1 MNDHGFASAAAV
13 KQFLKTANTYG
24 VDYHPLLAKAN
35 IAADLFDNNNQRIPG
50 LAMEQLLA
58 LLIDASGDPCF
69 GLRSSRLIEPASY
82 SVLGYA
88 SMNCANLR
96 ELLARVPVYEK
107 IVNEMGE
114 SHTDIA
120 DGFVLQRWQCHFSNP
135 QVKRHMVESVLGSWH
150 TYTRSLLDFDGGLID
165 SICFEH
171 AAPTDAALL
180 PDYTE
185 LFGCPVHFEQA
196 ASGIRFREALL
207 DLPFPQADE
216 KLLQTLLDHASQQLA
231 EMDRNQSITDQVKN
245 LLRLLLKEQVPTST
259 VIAEKL
265 CMSSRTLQR
274 KLSDENTHYKD
285 VLNELRLELALHYL
299 ENTELPLESIAHELG
314 YAEARSFYRSFKQW
328 TGRTAGAYRA
338 HADA

>member
-1 MNDHGFASAAAV
+1 
-13 KQFLKTANTYG
+13 
-24 VDYHPLLAKAN
+24 
-35 IAADLFDNNNQRIPG
+35 
-50 LAMEQLLA
+50 
-58 LLIDASGDPCF
+58 
-69 GLRSSRLIEPASY
+69 
-82 SVLGYA
+82 
-88 SMNCANLR
+88 
-96 ELLARVPVYEK
+96 
-107 IVNEMGE
+107 
-114 SHTDIA
+114 
-120 DGFVLQRWQCHFSNP
+120 
-135 QVKRHMVESVLGSWH
+135 VLGSWH

-265 CMSSRTLQR
+265 GMSSRTLQR

-299 ENTELPLESIAHELG
+299 ENTELPLERIAFELG

-328 TGRTAGAYRA
+328 TGRTAGSHRA
-338 HADA
+338 HVVA

>member
-1 MNDHGFASAAAV
+1 MSDHGFASAAAV
-13 KQFLKTANTYG
+13 KQFLKTSQVYG
-24 VDYHPLLAKAN
+24 VDYQPLLAKAN
-35 IAADLFDNNNQRIPG
+35 IAADLFENNNQRIPG
-50 LAMEQLLA
+50 VAMEQLLA
-58 LLIDASGDPCF
+58 LLIKACDDPGF
-69 GLRSSRLIEPASY
+69 GLRSARLIEPASY
-82 SVLGYA
+82 CVLGYA
-88 SMNCANLR
+88 AMNCANLR

-107 IVNEMGE
+107 IVNEMGASYTE
-114 SHTDIA
+114 IA
-120 DGFVLQRWQCHFSNP
+120 DGYVLQRWQCHFANP
-135 QVKRHMVESVLGSWH
+135 QVKRHMVESVLGSWL
-150 TYTRSLLDFDGGLID
+150 TYTRSLLDFDDKLID

-171 AAPTDAALL
+171 SAPADSALL
-180 PDYTE
+180 QDYTE
-185 LFGCPVHFEQA
+185 LFGCPVHFDQP

-216 KLLQTLLDHASQQLA
+216 KLLQTLLDHASQLVA
-231 EMDRNQSITDQVKN
+231 EMDHDQSMTDQVKN
-245 LLRLLLKEQVPTST
+245 LLRLLLKEQVPSST
-259 VIAEKL
+259 LIAEKL
-265 CMSSRTLQR
+265 GMSSRTLQR